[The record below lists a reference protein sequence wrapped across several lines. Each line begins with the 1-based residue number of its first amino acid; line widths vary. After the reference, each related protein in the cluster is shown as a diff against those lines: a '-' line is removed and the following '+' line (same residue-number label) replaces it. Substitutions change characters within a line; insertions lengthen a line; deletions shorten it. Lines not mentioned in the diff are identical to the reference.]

1 MKPGLRGRDVA
12 GSSQREA
19 EVLLLNQMQ
28 ERLLIYSRKKG
39 LAVKSR
45 EKKDIFCAT
54 SGFSW
59 MRKAKFGVFCVF
71 HETCFALK
79 THYKHSNFKG

>member
-1 MKPGLRGRDVA
+1 MKPGLRGRDAA
-12 GSSQREA
+12 GSSQQEA
-19 EVLLLNQMQ
+19 EVLLLNQME

-45 EKKDIFCAT
+45 EKKDILCAT

-71 HETCFALK
+71 HETYL
-79 THYKHSNFKG
+79 H